1 MRRKILTEDE
11 KQLIFEMWQDRKP
24 TKAIAIKLNRSYAC
38 IYFQLKKR
46 YLVG

>member
-1 MRRKILTEDE
+1 MPRPILTEEE
-11 KQLIFEMWQDRKP
+11 KQLIFELWQDRIPIKV
-24 TKAIAIKLNRSYAC
+24 IAIKLNRTYAC